1 MTEIDYLARHRRRV
15 ITCLWVGA
23 ACLIFAH
30 LVMQYLMYGQGHDH
44 VFGLTRM
51 FDLDEEANL
60 PTWFSSLLILVAA
73 VLLARIAADASR
85 GNGAAH
91 YWWVLAAGFAL
102 MSIDEVAMVHELFND
117 PQRISSASRSSP
129 LLTYTWVVPYALLV
143 AGLGIYFVRFLAL
156 LPLATRIRFIV
167 AGGVYVGAALG
178 LEFIEGFVVR
188 LQGHDSIED
197 SLLTTMQELLE
208 ISGVILFIDALLRH
222 LDSRGGP
229 SPAPVRG
236 VAG

>member
-1 MTEIDYLARHRRRV
+1 MTEIDYLALHRRQV
-15 ITCLWVGA
+15 IACLSVGA
-23 ACLIFAH
+23 ACLILAH
-30 LVMQYLMYGQGHDH
+30 LAMQWLMYGEGHDH
-44 VFGLTRM
+44 VFGLTRL

-60 PTWFSSLLILVAA
+60 PTWFSSLLLLVAA